1 MTYLI
6 NKWYAAAWAEEIGD
20 APQARTIM
28 DKPVVLYRIQ
38 GGSPVALADRCCHR
52 ALPLS
57 LGQVIG
63 DDIRCGYHGLRFDAA
78 GQCVDVPGQTTI
90 PPGARVD
97 SYPVVERHRMVWIWM
112 GDPALANS
120 DDIPNLYWHD
130 DPGWVSTGEHIEVCC
145 DYRLLIDIQLDATHV
160 TFVHASTLGSDAV
173 QATPPE
179 VIRDDDTLQVR
190 RWMLDVAPPPI
201 WVSAGGFTGNVDRWI
216 LATYMPPS
224 LCAFDIGA
232 AVAGTGAP
240 EGERGQGIT
249 NRTTHFMT
257 PASAN
262 STHYFWLFARNYGLD
277 DEALSER
284 VHAAITETFHEDVE
298 IVERQGRS
306 IAADRIGTQID
317 VNADR
322 PTVQARRLL
331 ERLIA
336 EEAEQGTKT

>member
-1 MTYLI
+1 MTYLT
-6 NKWYAAAWAEEIGD
+6 NRWYAAAWTEEIGD
-20 APQARTIM
+20 APLARTIM
-28 DKPVVLYRIQ
+28 DEPIVFYRTA
-38 GGSPVALADRCCHR
+38 GGVPVALADRCCHR

-57 LGQVIG
+57 MGQVIG
-63 DDIRCGYHGLRFDAA
+63 DDIRCGYHGLRFDPA

-90 PPGARVD
+90 PPGARVA

-112 GDPALANS
+112 GEAALADADTIPDLFWHHDPA
-120 DDIPNLYWHD
+120 
-130 DPGWVSTGEHIEVCC
+130 WVATSERIEVGC
-145 DYRLLIDIQLDATHV
+145 DYRLLIDIQLDATHA
-160 TFVHASTLGSDAV
+160 TFIHTTTLASDAI
-173 QATPPE
+173 QETPPE
-179 VIRDDDTLQVR
+179 VIRDDDTLHVR

-216 LATYMPPS
+216 LATYVPPS

-232 AVAGTGAP
+232 AVAGNGAP

-257 PASAN
+257 PATAN

-277 DEALSER
+277 DAALSKR

-298 IVERQGRS
+298 IVEAQQRS
-306 IAADRIGTQID
+306 IATDRDGTQFD

-336 EEAEQGTKT
+336 AEAEQGTET

>member
-1 MTYLI
+1 MTYLT
-6 NKWYAAAWAEEIGD
+6 NRWYVAAWADEIGD
-20 APQARTIM
+20 APLARTIM
-28 DKPVVLYRIQ
+28 GKPIVLYRTA
-38 GGSPVALADRCCHR
+38 GGAPVALADRCCHR

-57 LGQVIG
+57 MGQVIG
-63 DDIRCGYHGLRFDAA
+63 DDIRCGYHGLRFDAT
-78 GQCVDVPGQTTI
+78 GQCIDVPGQSTI
-90 PPGARVD
+90 PPGARVA
-97 SYPVVERHRMVWIWM
+97 SYPVVERYRMVWIWM
-112 GDPALANS
+112 GDLALADANI
-120 DDIPNLYWHD
+120 IPDLFWQD
-130 DPGWVSTGEHIEVCC
+130 DPAWVTTGERIEVGC
-145 DYRLLIDIQLDATHV
+145 DYRLMIDIQLDATHV
-160 TFVHASTLGSDAV
+160 TFVHASTLGSDSV

-179 VIRDDDTLQVR
+179 VIRDDDILHVR

-201 WVSAGGFTGNVDRWI
+201 WVTAGGFTGNVDRWI

-240 EGERGQGIT
+240 EGDRGQGIT

-277 DEALSER
+277 DAALSER
-284 VHAAITETFHEDVE
+284 VHAAIIETFREDVE
-298 IVERQGRS
+298 IVERQERS
-306 IAADRIGTQID
+306 IAADRIGSQID

-322 PTVQARRLL
+322 PTVQARRML

-336 EEAEQGTKT
+336 EEAERGTQA

>member
-6 NKWYAAAWAEEIGD
+6 NKWYAAAWTEEIGD
-20 APQARTIM
+20 EPLARTIM
-28 DKPVVLYRIQ
+28 DQPVVFYRIQ
-38 GGSPVALADRCCHR
+38 GGSVGALEDRCCHR

-63 DDIRCGYHGLRFDAA
+63 DDIRCGYHGLRFDVT
-78 GQCVDVPGQTTI
+78 GRCVDVPGQTTI
-90 PPGARVD
+90 PPGAQVT
-97 SYPVVERHRMVWIWM
+97 SYRVVERHRMVWIWM
-112 GDPALANS
+112 GDPVLANA
-120 DDIPNLYWHD
+120 DAIPNLFWHD
-130 DPGWVSTGEHIEVCC
+130 DPDWKTTGEHIEVCC

-173 QATPPE
+173 QATPAE
-179 VIRDDDTLQVR
+179 VIRDDDTLHVR

-201 WVSAGGFTGNVDRWI
+201 WISAGGFTGNVDRWI
-216 LATYMPPS
+216 LATYIPPS

-232 AVAGTGAP
+232 AIAGTGAP

-257 PASAN
+257 PESAN

-277 DEALSER
+277 DEALSKR
-284 VHAAITETFHEDVE
+284 VHAAIAETFHEDVE
-298 IVERQGRS
+298 IVERQERS
-306 IAADRIGTQID
+306 IAADQMGAQID

-331 ERLIA
+331 ERLLA
-336 EEAEQGTKT
+336 EEAKQDIQT